1 MQKLK
6 RNLQVVPCLTLYR
19 ITGRSHISPND
30 ICQKEAL
37 GVAVTIHWTGLL
49 DWNTGLD
56 YWTEVFSF
64 FGQDYVVFQIF
75 DNGRPQ
81 SLFLETIEFL

>member
-1 MQKLK
+1 MLIM
-6 RNLQVVPCLTLYR
+6 P
-19 ITGRSHISPND
+19 
-30 ICQKEAL
+30 
-37 GVAVTIHWTGLL
+37 AVTIHWTGLL

-75 DNGRPQ
+75 DTWRPQ

>member
-1 MQKLK
+1 M
-6 RNLQVVPCLTLYR
+6 
-19 ITGRSHISPND
+19 
-30 ICQKEAL
+30 
-37 GVAVTIHWTGLL
+37 AVTIHWTGLL

-75 DNGRPQ
+75 DTWRPQ